1 MPPGHYRPGEGGS
14 CGKGHIEQTHS
25 TTTESSEEKT
35 TYSTPLWR
43 PTNPRRTQARETSVS
58 SSPRPGPSN
67 RVDKEIEFVEN
78 TKVRGIKVR
87 LPRKSSWNQ
96 TSLRKYGTLRASK
109 AKKAAAQQLDYL
121 CGMRD
126 PFTVVLQMSLQS
138 IGIRIRA
145 AWEAFE
151 RGMPNATVVA
161 ETYGTKDCTLDLD
174 PNLVDGC
181 ASSKSGSSQGQVD
194 VHIAFAARNL
204 QSLGEEG
211 ERSRSPRS

>member
-1 MPPGHYRPGEGGS
+1 M
-14 CGKGHIEQTHS
+14 
-25 TTTESSEEKT
+25 
-35 TYSTPLWR
+35 
-43 PTNPRRTQARETSVS
+43 
-58 SSPRPGPSN
+58 
-67 RVDKEIEFVEN
+67 
-78 TKVRGIKVR
+78 RGIKVR

-96 TSLRKYGTLRASK
+96 TSLWKYGTLRASK

-121 CGMRD
+121 GGMRD

-161 ETYGTKDCTLDLD
+161 ETYGTKDCTSD

-204 QSLGEEG
+204 QSLREEG